1 MNSTKGMDRGGRDYW
16 MAERSMSY
24 LVMVE
29 RDFHEVVGV
38 ADTGRVV
45 CRDIGFTECDLTS
58 RECKRHQKI

>member
-24 LVMVE
+24 LVMV
-29 RDFHEVVGV
+29 DFHEVVGV

-45 CRDIGFTECDLTS
+45 V
-58 RECKRHQKI
+58 